1 MIRTRKNN
9 QSHIIW
15 TFWIISIFYQL
26 GVTLY
31 FLGFS
36 CYRFLGKRFY
46 PIPQKNLWTP
56 PLFETKKT
64 RGNKKK
70 EKFLSPLIWI
80 HAVSGGEVKLADRI
94 IQEFYPRSLFD
105 KDGKILLT
113 YCSTTGSDMAKKLK
127 SKYSHLTIAYLPI
140 DFYPLTRRWVK
151 VIDKHYKLTKYIV
164 IEHDFWP
171 NWLWAVKLIGAKRIG
186 INYFLKKRD
195 FDRYRLLPSTYCF
208 VHNLDILLTQNQ
220 KVSQKV
226 TSFQPNF
233 QVIEAGNLK
242 YGLLDWNQKKI
253 ENLQKIKLSRKY
265 ITITLGSSHAGEEA
279 LILNAL
285 KNFFLDYSPTLHL
298 RLIIIPRHPERARTY
313 KLINFIKKFTDTAKV
328 TYELFPSKKI
338 LKEKKSVSHEIIL
351 VKEMGWSEYFYQQSD
366 IVIIGDTF
374 IASQG
379 GHNIIEPLSY
389 GKCVIYG
396 PYMVNYADITPE
408 LEDNQIVIRI
418 SKEKILNNLRN
429 ILNVLISDP
438 SRRKRMGKLG
448 LAFLKNIQYDRQI
461 YKKVLD
467 IN

>member
-1 MIRTRKNN
+1 MIQTRKSN
-9 QSHIIW
+9 QSHVIW
-15 TFWIISIFYQL
+15 TFRIISIFYQL
-26 GVTLY
+26 GITLY
-31 FLGFS
+31 FIGFS

-46 PIPQKNLWTP
+46 SVPQKNLWTP

-64 RGNKKK
+64 RRNKKK
-70 EKFLSPLIWI
+70 KFLSPLIWI

-113 YCSTTGSDMAKKLK
+113 YCSTTGNNMAKKLK
-127 SKYSHLTIAYLPI
+127 SKYSHLMTAYLPI

-151 VIDKHYKLTKYIV
+151 IINEHYKLVKYIV

-195 FDRYRLLPSTYCF
+195 FDRYRLLPSAYHF
-208 VHNLDILLTQNQ
+208 VHNLDVLLTQNQ

-226 TSFQPNF
+226 ISFQPNF

-242 YGLLDWNQKKI
+242 YGLLDWKQKKI
-253 ENLQKIKLSRKY
+253 KNFQKTKLSRRY
-265 ITITLGSSHAGEEA
+265 ITITLGSSHAGEEE
-279 LILNAL
+279 LILNAF
-285 KNFFLDYSPTLHL
+285 KNFFLDNSPTLHL
-298 RLIIIPRHPERARTY
+298 RLIIIPRHPERARSY
-313 KLINFIKKFTDTAKV
+313 KLINFIKKFTDTVKV
-328 TYELFPSKKI
+328 IYELFPSKKI
-338 LKEKKSVSHEIIL
+338 LKKKSASHEIIL

-374 IASQG
+374 ISSQG

-396 PYMVNYADITPE
+396 PYMVNYDDVTPR
-408 LEDNQIVIRI
+408 LEKNQVVIRI
-418 SKEKILNNLRN
+418 SKEETLNHLRST
-429 ILNVLISDP
+429 LNVLISNP
-438 SRRKRMGKLG
+438 SRRKRMGRLG
-448 LAFLKNIQYDRQI
+448 LAFLKNIQYNKQA
-461 YKKVLD
+461 YKEVLN
-467 IN
+467 IS